1 MLNIIKSDLY
11 RIFRG
16 KSIYVAIIF
25 ILFLAAV
32 SCFAMS
38 PGHIGITVSSST
50 EQTNTKQEETLEL
63 VNETNSILETRKLMK
78 EYGAY
83 PLDKAQLGANAN
95 LYYFFIIVVVIV
107 LVTDLSNSTAKNTL
121 SSAISRKKY
130 YFSKLITCLGL
141 GTVLILINN
150 YGSYVINLIMNGK
163 EFSAGILEI
172 TKLTILQLPI
182 LYAIISMLVCIGF
195 CFRKTGIFNS
205 ITIPLI
211 MVVQLIIMGVAT
223 LFHLDSANILNY
235 EFQYIIGNLVANP
248 SNTYILKTLVLAI
261 FYIIVFNVIGY
272 SVFRKTEIK

>member
-11 RIFRG
+11 RISRG
-16 KSIYVAIIF
+16 KSIYVAIII
-25 ILFLAAV
+25 ILILAAV

-38 PGHIGITVSSST
+38 PGHIGIASST
-50 EQTNTKQEETLEL
+50 IEETDYDNEELLEK
-63 VNETNSILETRKLMK
+63 VYETDSITETREIMK
-78 EYGAY
+78 EYGSF
-83 PLDKAQLGANAN
+83 PLDKSQLGANAN

-130 YFSKLITCLGL
+130 YMSKLITCIGL
-141 GTVLILINN
+141 GTFLVLINN
-150 YGSYVINLIMNGK
+150 YGSYIINLIMNGK

-172 TKLTILQLPI
+172 TKLTILQLPC
-182 LYAIISMLVCIGF
+182 LYGIISMLVCFGF
-195 CFRKTGIFNS
+195 CFRKTGTFNS

-211 MVVQLIIMGVAT
+211 MVVQLVIMGVAT

-248 SNTYILKTLVLAI
+248 SNTYILKTLVLAV
-261 FYIIVFNVIGY
+261 FYIIIFNVIGY
-272 SVFRKTEIK
+272 RVFRKTEIK

>member
-11 RIFRG
+11 RVFRG
-16 KSIYVAIIF
+16 KAIYIAIAF
-25 ILFLAAV
+25 ILILASV

-38 PGHIGITVSSST
+38 PGHIGFASSSI
-50 EQTNTKQEETLEL
+50 EETDYDNEELLEKL
-63 VNETNSILETRKLMK
+63 YETDSIIETREIMK
-78 EYGAY
+78 EYGSF
-83 PLDKAQLGANAN
+83 PLDKSQLGANAN

-182 LYAIISMLVCIGF
+182 LYAIISVLVCIGF
-195 CFRKTGIFNS
+195 CFRKTGTFNS

-211 MVVQLIIMGVAT
+211 MVVQLVIMGVAT
-223 LFHLDSANILNY
+223 LFHLDGANILNY

>member
-11 RIFRG
+11 RVFRG
-16 KSIYVAIIF
+16 KAIYIAIIF

-32 SCFAMS
+32 SCFSMS
-38 PGHIGITVSSST
+38 PGHIGITSSSE
-50 EQTNTKQEETLEL
+50 EQQLVEDEEILNK
-63 VNETNSILETRKLMK
+63 VYETDSILETRELMK

-83 PLDKAQLGANAN
+83 PLDKEQLGANAN

-130 YFSKLITCLGL
+130 YMSKLITCIGL
-141 GTVLILINN
+141 GTFLVLINN
-150 YGSYVINLIMNGK
+150 YGSYIINLIMNGQ

-182 LYAIISMLVCIGF
+182 LYGIISMLVCIGF
-195 CFRKTGIFNS
+195 CFRKTGTFNS

-211 MVVQLIIMGVAT
+211 MVIQLIIMGIAT
-223 LFHLDSANILNY
+223 LLHLNANNILNY
-235 EFQYIIGNLVANP
+235 EFQYIIGNLISNP
-248 SNTYILKTLVLAI
+248 SNAYILKTLVLAI
-261 FYIIVFNVIGY
+261 FYIVIFNVIGY
-272 SVFRKTEIK
+272 RIFRKTEIK

>member
-11 RIFRG
+11 RVFRG
-16 KSIYVAIIF
+16 KAIYIAIAF
-25 ILFLAAV
+25 ILILASV

-38 PGHIGITVSSST
+38 PGHIGFASSSI
-50 EQTNTKQEETLEL
+50 EETDYDNEELLEKL
-63 VNETNSILETRKLMK
+63 YETDSIIETREIMK
-78 EYGAY
+78 EYGSF
-83 PLDKAQLGANAN
+83 PLDKSQLGANAN

-182 LYAIISMLVCIGF
+182 LYAIISVLVCIGF
-195 CFRKTGIFNS
+195 CFRKTGTFNS

-211 MVVQLIIMGVAT
+211 MVVQLVIMGVAT
-223 LFHLDSANILNY
+223 LFHLDGANILNY

-248 SNTYILKTLVLAI
+248 SNTYILKTLALAI

>member
-11 RIFRG
+11 RVFRG
-16 KSIYVAIIF
+16 KAIYIAIAF
-25 ILFLAAV
+25 ILILASV

-38 PGHIGITVSSST
+38 PGHIGFASSSI
-50 EQTNTKQEETLEL
+50 EETDYDNEELLEK
-63 VNETNSILETRKLMK
+63 VYETDSIMETREIMK
-78 EYGAY
+78 EYGSF
-83 PLDKAQLGANAN
+83 PLDKSQLGANAN

-182 LYAIISMLVCIGF
+182 LYAIISVLVCIGF
-195 CFRKTGIFNS
+195 CFRKTGTFNS

-211 MVVQLIIMGVAT
+211 MVVQLVIMGVAT
-223 LFHLDSANILNY
+223 LFHLDGANILNY

-248 SNTYILKTLVLAI
+248 SNTYILKTLALAI